1 LKYLYLLF
9 EDENVIP
16 LDGELL
22 VKIISAC
29 LDMIDAAV
37 AVAVAEYVLNTEAHP
52 LPVFMPN
59 HPLADF

>member
-1 LKYLYLLF
+1 M
-9 EDENVIP
+9 IP

-22 VKIISAC
+22 VKIISAW